1 MGDDDGD
8 GPVRTLLEWRRGD
21 GGPGE
26 YNEPLLRLQQ
36 PFWDVLCRW
45 YFRLEV
51 DGWERLP
58 DAPCLLVGVHSGAA
72 LTMDAWTLI
81 YAWWR
86 RFGPERLLHGTAH
99 DVLMAAPGLGDY
111 FRQMGVLPA
120 SADAVGAALGAG
132 YDVVVWPGG
141 EKDSMRHWRKRD
153 TAVLGGRTGFV
164 RMALEQQVPIVPVA
178 TVGGHDTVFVVN
190 EGTWLARLGGLGERF
205 RAAKM
210 PIVVGPPFGVA
221 IETIPMHLPLP
232 AKIRTEFLDPIHL
245 DAGPERASDDDHHRE
260 VYDRVE
266 ASIQAGM
273 DRLAAKRRFPVFG

>member
-1 MGDDDGD
+1 M
-8 GPVRTLLEWRRGD
+8 EWRRGD
-21 GGPGE
+21 GGPGA
-26 YNEPLLRLQQ
+26 YNGTLMRLQQ
-36 PFWDVLCRW
+36 PLGDALCRL

-58 DAPCLLVGVHSGAA
+58 EAPCLLVGVHSGGA

-81 YAWWR
+81 HAWWR
-86 RFGPERLLHGTAH
+86 HFGPDRFLHGTAH
-99 DVLMAAPGLGDY
+99 DVLMTAPGLGDY
-111 FRQMGVLPA
+111 FRQVGVLPA
-120 SADAVGAALGAG
+120 SPDAVSDALGAG
-132 YDVVVWPGG
+132 YDVIVWPGG

-190 EGTWLARLGGLGERF
+190 EGGWIAGLAGFREVF
-205 RAAKM
+205 RATRA
-210 PIVVGPPFGVA
+210 PIVVGPPFGIA
-221 IETIPMHLPLP
+221 IETIPMHVPLP

-245 DAGPERASDDDHHRE
+245 DADPDRAADDDYLRG
-260 VYDRVE
+260 VYDEVE
-266 ASIQAGM
+266 RSIQAGM